1 MDLKIKSK
9 YKPKKYLSGY
19 RRGYGYKV
27 SRTFYKILNHF
38 ILIILSISAIFPLYF
53 LISTSFKTREDF
65 FNNKFGIP
73 NIFDFA
79 NYIEAFR
86 GGDNFF
92 RWFLNSMIVTVTSGL
107 ISLFCII
114 LAAYAFVYFKFKG
127 RNLLFNLTV
136 SLMVFPPVVVII
148 PLFVFMQRINLIN
161 NYLSVI
167 IIYVGLMLP
176 FGIYLIASFFS
187 TIPKEIIESAFIDG
201 CDISRILLKILMPIS
216 TPAIVTVVVVNALFT
231 WNELLIA
238 IVFLNSTESKTLMAG
253 LMSFKARFNIDLPVT
268 MAGLTVISIPIILL
282 YLFGSKYF
290 IKGLT
295 AGSLKG

>member
-1 MDLKIKSK
+1 VNIDREFK
-9 YKPKKYLSGY
+9 YKPKRYLSSY
-19 RRGYGYKV
+19 NRGYGYKV
-27 SRTFYKILNHF
+27 SKTFYKVLNHF
-38 ILIILSISAIFPLYF
+38 ILIIMSISAIFPLYF

-73 NIFDFA
+73 SVFDYA
-79 NYIEAFR
+79 NYIEAFK
-86 GGDNFF
+86 GGDNFL
-92 RWFLNSMIVTVTSGL
+92 RWFLNSTIVTVASVL
-107 ISLFCII
+107 ISLFCTI

-127 RNLLFNLTV
+127 RNFLFNLTV

-148 PLFVFMQRINLIN
+148 PLFIFMQKINLIN

-187 TIPKEIIESAFIDG
+187 TVPKEIIESAFIDG
-201 CDISRILLKILMPIS
+201 CDISKILLKILIPLS
-216 TPAIVTVVVVNALFT
+216 RPAIVTVVVVNALFA

-238 IVFLNSTESKTLMAG
+238 MVFLNSTESKTLMAG

-290 IKGLT
+290 IEGLT

>member
-1 MDLKIKSK
+1 MRFNLYNR
-9 YKPKKYLSGY
+9 YKPKSYFSYNTKGY
-19 RRGYGYKV
+19 FYKTT
-27 SRTFYKILNHF
+27 RNFYKILNH
-38 ILIILSISAIFPLYF
+38 IILSVLSISTIFPLYF

-65 FNNKFGIP
+65 FYNKFGIP
-73 NIFDFA
+73 NVFDYA
-79 NYIEAFR
+79 NYVEAFR
-86 GGDNFF
+86 GGDNFL
-92 RWFLNSMIVTVTSGL
+92 RWFLNSTIVTLSSVMVSL
-107 ISLFCII
+107 ICTV

-127 RNLLFNLTV
+127 KNLLFNLTV

-148 PLFVFMQRINLIN
+148 PLFVFMQKINLIN

-167 IIYVGLMLP
+167 IIYIGLMLP
-176 FGIYLIASFFS
+176 FGIYLVASFFS
-187 TIPKEIIESAFIDG
+187 TVPKEIIESAFIDG
-201 CDISRILLKILMPIS
+201 CDIFKVLLRILIPIS
-216 TPAIVTVVVVNALFT
+216 RPAIVTVIVVNALFA

-238 IVFLNSTESKTLMAG
+238 MVFLNNNESKTLMAG
-253 LMSFKARFNIDLPVT
+253 LMSFKARFNTDLPVT